1 MKIGYVRVST
11 EEQNEARQVKM
22 MQELE
27 VDKIFID
34 KQTGKNTERPAF
46 KEMMDFIRIGDVVIV
61 ESYSRLAKN
70 TKDLLN
76 IVDELDSKGVRFIS
90 LKENVDTT
98 TPQGKLIFSIFASLA
113 EFERAQLLQRQAEG
127 IAIAKADGKY
137 KGRKPIEI
145 DNDKFSAVVERWKKG
160 EITARYAMQELNLKP
175 NTFYRRVKEL
185 YQLARECQQIY
196 KKTKKPIIKI
206 NIFIFFTLIIVLDGV
221 SIF

>member
-61 ESYSRLAKN
+61 ESYSRLARN

-76 IVDELDSKGVRFIS
+76 IVDELDNKNVRFIS

-145 DNDKFSAVVERWKKG
+145 DNDKFSAVVERWKNG

-196 KKTKKPIIKI
+196 KKQKSR
-206 NIFIFFTLIIVLDGV
+206 L
-221 SIF
+221 

>member
-61 ESYSRLAKN
+61 ESYSRLARN

-145 DNDKFSAVVERWKKG
+145 DNDKFSVVVERWKKG

-196 KKTKKPIIKI
+196 KKH
-206 NIFIFFTLIIVLDGV
+206 
-221 SIF
+221 